1 MLSDLR
7 FRYEVMAGVSSRQLV
22 LSGDEWV
29 YDFDREF
36 IHSYRDEIA
45 QHLVKVKQVYAD
57 NPHFFNGGIFG
68 VLKVSQEGL
77 LLFKSDYI
85 TYLALLGLKRDF
97 ISRGEDIPNI
107 PCMTIGLSVCAYV
120 KSSDGYVI
128 MVQRGEDI
136 LRPEL
141 SHLYQQSV
149 VGAVDFSSL
158 REYDRMVEV
167 DLRNAVLQELE
178 EELGIKECHVRT
190 CRPLAYVYD
199 DETYDYKVSYTIKVD
214 LTKDEILQLEDID
227 EREVE
232 NRVPIKYID
241 LHKFIKNN
249 NCTST
254 VIKTLQYL

>member
-1 MLSDLR
+1 MLKDLR
-7 FRYEVMAGVSSRQLV
+7 FRYEIQAGVSSRQLV

-29 YDFDREF
+29 YEFDREF

-45 QHLVKVKQVYAD
+45 QHIVKVKQLYSD
-57 NPHFFNGGIFG
+57 NPHLYNGGIFG
-68 VLKVSQEGL
+68 VLNVTHEGL

-97 ISRGEDIPNI
+97 INRGQSIPNI

-120 KSSDGYVI
+120 KSSDGYII
-128 MVQRGEDI
+128 MVQRGEDV

-149 VGAVDFSSL
+149 VGAVEFNSL

-167 DLRNAVLQELE
+167 DLRDAVLRELE
-178 EELGIKECHVRT
+178 EELGIKESHVRT

-199 DETYDYKVSYTIKVD
+199 DETYDYKVAYNITVD

-232 NRVPIKYID
+232 ERVPIKYID
-241 LHKFIKNN
+241 LHNFIKNN
-249 NCTST
+249 KCTST
-254 VIKTLQYL
+254 VIKTLNYL